1 MPSPCWMP
9 SCWPWASGSRATTAR
24 RSAKCCAACC
34 RWHPTSAAAKSIRS
48 PTPAATPP
56 ASFCS
61 TLRPKTPSS
70 RSCACSTGARYP
82 PLIWSVSCR
91 WPPTPC
97 ALWSA
102 SASSWS
108 SRSRPSAI
116 LCARPPTACAS
127 RQPSS
132 QPAPGP
138 GGTPPPSSASPN
150 ARYWPSPHCSRAVEA
165 PAEPA
170 GAGPGGHPAAKL
182 GKPEREL
189 LAFLELH
196 PGSHNLKDLE
206 SMVRDASPAAR
217 ALARKKLVTLRAEP
231 VAINAAGPVRAPHAL
246 NPPQAAAFDQIGA
259 AIQAHEFRTFLLHGV
274 TGSGKTE
281 VYLNAIEAALACGR
295 SALLLVP
302 EIALTPAVAGQFFSR
317 FGDRVAILH
326 SAFSDSERSDQWRR
340 IRSGAA
346 AVVVGTRSGVFA
358 PMRNL
363 GLIVVDEEHDQS
375 YKQEET
381 PRYNGRDV
389 AIVRAQA
396 ARACVVL
403 GSATP
408 SLESRYNAERG
419 KYTLL
424 ELPTRV
430 EERPMPRVELI
441 DMRTEFLET
450 RKQATFSRR
459 LLEAVAHRIDNGEQT
474 IILLN
479 RRGFSS
485 FVACRSC
492 GERVQCMNCSVTLTF
507 H

>member
-1 MPSPCWMP
+1 
-9 SCWPWASGSRATTAR
+9 
-24 RSAKCCAACC
+24 
-34 RWHPTSAAAKSIRS
+34 
-48 PTPAATPP
+48 
-56 ASFCS
+56 
-61 TLRPKTPSS
+61 
-70 RSCACSTGARYP
+70 
-82 PLIWSVSCR
+82 
-91 WPPTPC
+91 
-97 ALWSA
+97 
-102 SASSWS
+102 
-108 SRSRPSAI
+108 
-116 LCARPPTACAS
+116 
-127 RQPSS
+127 
-132 QPAPGP
+132 
-138 GGTPPPSSASPN
+138 
-150 ARYWPSPHCSRAVEA
+150 
-165 PAEPA
+165 
-170 GAGPGGHPAAKL
+170 
-182 GKPEREL
+182 
-189 LAFLELH
+189 
-196 PGSHNLKDLE
+196 
-206 SMVRDASPAAR
+206 MVRDASGAAR
-217 ALARKKLVTLRAEP
+217 ALARKKLVTLRPEP
-231 VAINAAGPVRAPHAL
+231 MAIHRRGRARAASCSTLRRPPLSMQIRA
-246 NPPQAAAFDQIGA
+246 G
-259 AIQAHEFRTFLLHGV
+259 IQAHEFQTFLLHGV

-281 VYLNAIEAALACGR
+281 VYLNAIDAALAEGR

-363 GLIVVDEEHDQS
+363 GLIVVDEEHDRS

-396 ARACVVL
+396 AGACVVL

-424 ELPTRV
+424 ELPGRM
-430 EERPMPRVELI
+430 EARPMPQVDLI

-459 LLEAVAHRIDNGEQT
+459 LLEAVAHRVENGEQT

-492 GERVQCMNCSVTLTF
+492 GERVQCANCSVTLTF
-507 H
+507 HRRDTPPAVPLLQLRRARAHALPQVPERAHLLSGHRLGESGRRAAPRVS